1 MSSNRDGR
9 WFKGFIF
16 WTSQCYFVAMHR
28 FLMISALHSNTY
40 VCMGLSGGR
49 LFGELLRSPFGKYVN
64 FPFMMQCL
72 LQLLSLCFFH
82 PLKSYRD
89 IQFSLFFLFM
99 WFSKKKSYLSL
110 SLKLSKVLLNYAIM
124 KVHFFFFVKKIIWVP
139 YNPQFHTGFSCLSVA

>member
-1 MSSNRDGR
+1 MGQ
-9 WFKGFIF
+9 GFYILNKSVLLRSYAS
-16 WTSQCYFVAMHR
+16 T
-28 FLMISALHSNTY
+28 LMISGLHSNMHF
-40 VCMGLSGGR
+40 CMGLSGGR

-72 LQLLSLCFFH
+72 PQLLSLCFFH

-99 WFSKKKSYLSL
+99 WFIKKNSYLSL

-124 KVHFFFFVKKIIWVP
+124 KVHFFFCKKDYLAPI
-139 YNPQFHTGFSCLSVA
+139 